1 MPFCSA
7 CGTKCA
13 DDAKFCSA
21 CGKAIVVASVDQA
34 AATTQAQAVRATE
47 SVQPVIQ
54 VITPAAPV
62 KAFDNPAEL
71 WKMFF
76 YVAIF
81 DLGIYFLTTSAAE
94 TGGFSSGPTM
104 LIVAGYL
111 AVAYFLVKVQAFD
124 KGRAVWLLPLI
135 AWHVWG
141 YLQGISSSGDLEYA
155 TTFDN
160 YDTFI
165 SGIPEMV
172 ILTKLFLVLRQGAA
186 K

>member
-7 CGTKCA
+7 CGTKSA

-21 CGKAIVVASVDQA
+21 CGKAIIAAPDDQA
-34 AATTQAQAVRATE
+34 APATQAQSVRATE
-47 SVQPVIQ
+47 PVQPVIQ
-54 VITPAAPV
+54 VIAPV
-62 KAFDNPAEL
+62 APLKAFDNPAEL

-76 YVAIF
+76 YVALF
-81 DLGIYFLTTSAAE
+81 DLGIYFLTTSASE
-94 TGGFSSGPTM
+94 NGSFTSSASLLFFGAYFG
-104 LIVAGYL
+104 VS
-111 AVAYFLVKVQAFD
+111 YFLVKVQAFD

-135 AWHVWG
+135 AFHVWG
-141 YLQGISSSGDLEYA
+141 YRQGIASSSDLEFA

-172 ILTKLFLVLRQGAA
+172 ILIKLFLVLRQATA

>member
-1 MPFCSA
+1 MPYCSA

-21 CGKAIVVASVDQA
+21 CGKAIVVAPPAEQS
-34 AATTQAQAVRATE
+34 TQAPETVA
-47 SVQPVIQ
+47 PVIQ
-54 VITPAAPV
+54 VMAPAAPL

-76 YVAIF
+76 YVALF
-81 DLGIYFLTTSAAE
+81 DLGIYFFTTSAAE
-94 TGGFSSGPTM
+94 NGSLTSSANLLFFGAYFG
-104 LIVAGYL
+104 VS
-111 AVAYFLVKVQAFD
+111 YFLVKVQAFD

-135 AWHVWG
+135 AFHVWG
-141 YLQGISSSGDLEYA
+141 YLQGIASSGDIEFA

-172 ILTKLFLVLRQGAA
+172 ILVKLFLVLRQHTT

>member
-21 CGKAIVVASVDQA
+21 CGKAIVA
-34 AATTQAQAVRATE
+34 APDAGQQDKPAGSAT
-47 SVQPVIQ
+47 PVIQ
-54 VITPAAPV
+54 VMTPAAPL

-76 YVAIF
+76 YVALF
-81 DLGIYFLTTSAAE
+81 DCGIYFLTTSAAE
-94 TGGFSSGPTM
+94 AGGLSSSPTL
-104 LIVAGYL
+104 LIFAAYF

-141 YLQGISSSGDLEYA
+141 YLQGISSSGDLEYS

-172 ILTKLFLVLRQGAA
+172 ILIKLFLVLRQSAA

>member
-21 CGKAIVVASVDQA
+21 CGKAIVVTPAAEQPSQA
-34 AATTQAQAVRATE
+34 ADGV
-47 SVQPVIQ
+47 SPVIQ
-54 VITPAAPV
+54 VIAPTAPL

-76 YVAIF
+76 YVALF
-81 DLGIYFLTTSAAE
+81 DLGIYFLTTSAVE
-94 TGGFSSGPTM
+94 NGGYSSGFN
-104 LIVAGYL
+104 LLFFAAYFGL
-111 AVAYFLVKVQAFD
+111 AYFLVKVQAFD

-135 AWHVWG
+135 AFHVWG
-141 YLQGISSSGDLEYA
+141 YLQGIASSGDLEYA

-172 ILTKLFLVLRQGAA
+172 ILTKLFLVLRQEQSPR
-186 K
+186 

>member
-21 CGKAIVVASVDQA
+21 CGKTLLAASAAEQASQPTDNVA
-34 AATTQAQAVRATE
+34 
-47 SVQPVIQ
+47 PVIQ
-54 VITPAAPV
+54 VIAPAAPL

-76 YVAIF
+76 YVALF
-81 DLGIYFLTTSAAE
+81 NMGIYFLTTYGAE
-94 TGGFSSGPTM
+94 SGGYSSGVNF
-104 LIVAGYL
+104 LFFAGYFGL
-111 AVAYFLVKVQAFD
+111 AYFLVKVQAFD
-124 KGRAVWLLPLI
+124 KGRAFWLLPLI
-135 AWHVWG
+135 AFHLWG
-141 YLQGISSSGDLEYA
+141 YLQGIAGSDDLEYA

-165 SGIPEMV
+165 TGIPEMV
-172 ILTKLFLVLRQGAA
+172 ILTKLFLVLRQGSA

>member
-21 CGKAIVVASVDQA
+21 CGKAVVAASA
-34 AATTQAQAVRATE
+34 AEQPSQPTDTVA
-47 SVQPVIQ
+47 PVIQ
-54 VITPAAPV
+54 VIAPAAPL

-76 YVAIF
+76 YVALF
-81 DLGIYFLTTSAAE
+81 NMGIYFLTTYGAE
-94 TGGFSSGPTM
+94 SGGYSSGVNF
-104 LIVAGYL
+104 LFFAGYFGL
-111 AVAYFLVKVQAFD
+111 AYFLVKVQAFD
-124 KGRAVWLLPLI
+124 KGRAFWLLPLI
-135 AWHVWG
+135 AFHLWG
-141 YLQGISSSGDLEYA
+141 YLQGIASSDDLEYA

-165 SGIPEMV
+165 TGLPEMV
-172 ILTKLFLVLRQGAA
+172 ILTKLFLALRQGSA

>member
-21 CGKAIVVASVDQA
+21 CGKAIVAPPAPEQPTQA
-34 AATTQAQAVRATE
+34 AGVAAPVA
-47 SVQPVIQ
+47 PVIQ
-54 VITPAAPV
+54 VIAPAAPL

-76 YVAIF
+76 YVALF

-94 TGGFSSGPTM
+94 NGSLTSSANLLFFG
-104 LIVAGYL
+104 VYFG
-111 AVAYFLVKVQAFD
+111 VSYFLVKVQAFD

-135 AWHVWG
+135 AFHVWG
-141 YLQGISSSGDLEYA
+141 YLQGIASSGDLEFA

-165 SGIPEMV
+165 SGVPEMV
-172 ILTKLFLVLRQGAA
+172 ILIKLFLVLRQGSA
-186 K
+186 KS

>member
-21 CGKAIVVASVDQA
+21 CGKGLVAASA
-34 AATTQAQAVRATE
+34 AEQPSQPTDNVA
-47 SVQPVIQ
+47 PVIQ
-54 VITPAAPV
+54 VIAPAAPL

-76 YVAIF
+76 YVALF
-81 DLGIYFLTTSAAE
+81 NMGIYFLTTYGAE
-94 TGGFSSGPTM
+94 SGGYSSGVNF
-104 LIVAGYL
+104 LFFAGYFGL
-111 AVAYFLVKVQAFD
+111 AYFLVKVQAFD
-124 KGRAVWLLPLI
+124 KGRAFWLLPLI
-135 AWHVWG
+135 AFHLWG
-141 YLQGISSSGDLEYA
+141 YLQGIAGSDDLEYA

-165 SGIPEMV
+165 TGLPEMV
-172 ILTKLFLVLRQGAA
+172 ILTKLFLVLRQGSA

>member
-1 MPFCSA
+1 MPYCSA

-21 CGKAIVVASVDQA
+21 CGKAIDVASA
-34 AATTQAQAVRATE
+34 AEQTSRPTDNVA
-47 SVQPVIQ
+47 PVIQ
-54 VITPAAPV
+54 VIAPTAPL

-76 YVAIF
+76 YVALF
-81 DLGIYFLTTSAAE
+81 NMGIYFLTTSAAE
-94 TGGFSSGPTM
+94 NGGYSSGFNF
-104 LIVAGYL
+104 LFFAAYFAL
-111 AVAYFLVKVQAFD
+111 AYFLVKVQAFD
-124 KGRAVWLLPLI
+124 KGRAFWLLPLI
-135 AWHVWG
+135 AFHLWG
-141 YLQGISSSGDLEYA
+141 YLQGIASSDDLEYA

-165 SGIPEMV
+165 TGIPEMV

>member
-7 CGTKCA
+7 CGTKSA
-13 DDAKFCSA
+13 DDANFCSA
-21 CGKAIVVASVDQA
+21 CGKAIVVTPTAEQPSRPTDNA
-34 AATTQAQAVRATE
+34 A
-47 SVQPVIQ
+47 PVIQ
-54 VITPAAPV
+54 VIAPTAPL

-76 YVAIF
+76 YVALF
-81 DLGIYFLTTSAAE
+81 NMGIYFLTTSAAE
-94 TGGFSSGPTM
+94 SGGYSSGVNF
-104 LIVAGYL
+104 LFFAGYFGL
-111 AVAYFLVKVQAFD
+111 AYFLVKVQAFD

-135 AWHVWG
+135 AFHVWG
-141 YLQGISSSGDLEYA
+141 YLQGIANSGDLEYA

-165 SGIPEMV
+165 TGIPEMV
-172 ILTKLFLVLRQGAA
+172 ILIKLFLTLRQGST

>member
-21 CGKAIVVASVDQA
+21 CGKALLAASAAEQASQPTDNVA
-34 AATTQAQAVRATE
+34 
-47 SVQPVIQ
+47 PVIQ
-54 VITPAAPV
+54 VIAPAAPL

-76 YVAIF
+76 YVALF
-81 DLGIYFLTTSAAE
+81 NMGIYFLTTYGAE
-94 TGGFSSGPTM
+94 SGGYSSGVNF
-104 LIVAGYL
+104 LFFAGYFGL
-111 AVAYFLVKVQAFD
+111 AYVLVKMQAFD
-124 KGRAVWLLPLI
+124 KGRAFWLLPLI
-135 AWHVWG
+135 AFHLWG
-141 YLQGISSSGDLEYA
+141 YLQGIAGSDDLEYA

-165 SGIPEMV
+165 TGIPEMV
-172 ILTKLFLVLRQGAA
+172 ILTKLFLVLRQGSA

>member
-21 CGKAIVVASVDQA
+21 CGKTIVVASVDQA

-47 SVQPVIQ
+47 PGQPVIQ
-54 VITPAAPV
+54 VITPAAPL

-111 AVAYFLVKVQAFD
+111 AVSYFLVKVQAFD

-141 YLQGISSSGDLEYA
+141 YLQGISGSGDLEYA

-172 ILTKLFLVLRQGAA
+172 ILTKLFLVLRQGTA

>member
-7 CGTKCA
+7 CGTKSA

-21 CGKAIVVASVDQA
+21 CGKAIVVATADQV
-34 AATTQAQAVRATE
+34 TPAQQPQVVRTIE
-47 SVQPVIQ
+47 PTPPVIH
-54 VITPAAPV
+54 VIAPAAPL
-62 KAFDNPAEL
+62 KAFDNAAEL

-76 YVAIF
+76 YVALF
-81 DLGIYFLTTSAAE
+81 DLGIYFLTTSASE
-94 TGGFSSGPTM
+94 NGGFTSSANLLFFG
-104 LIVAGYL
+104 
-111 AVAYFLVKVQAFD
+111 AYFGVSYVLVKIQAFD

-135 AWHVWG
+135 AFHLWG
-141 YLQGISSSGDLEYA
+141 YLQGIASSGDLEFA

-165 SGIPEMV
+165 SGVPEMV
-172 ILTKLFLVLRQGAA
+172 ILIKLFLVLRQGTA

>member
-21 CGKAIVVASVDQA
+21 CGKAITATPVVEQP
-34 AATTQAQAVRATE
+34 TQATNV
-47 SVQPVIQ
+47 VPPVIQ
-54 VITPAAPV
+54 VIAPSAPL

-76 YVAIF
+76 YVALF
-81 DLGIYFLTTSAAE
+81 DLGIYFLTTSASDN
-94 TGGFSSGPTM
+94 SSLTSSATLLFFGAYFA
-104 LIVAGYL
+104 LS
-111 AVAYFLVKVQAFD
+111 YFLVKIQAFD

-135 AWHVWG
+135 AFHLWG
-141 YLQGISSSGDLEYA
+141 YLQGISSSGDLELA

-165 SGIPEMV
+165 SGVPEMV
-172 ILTKLFLVLRQGAA
+172 ILIKLFLVLRQGAA

>member
-21 CGKAIVVASVDQA
+21 CGKAIVVAPAAEQSNQA
-34 AATTQAQAVRATE
+34 ADVVA
-47 SVQPVIQ
+47 PVIQ
-54 VITPAAPV
+54 VITPAAPL

-76 YVAIF
+76 YVALF

-94 TGGFSSGPTM
+94 NGSFTSSATM
-104 LIVAGYL
+104 LFFG
-111 AVAYFLVKVQAFD
+111 AYFGVSYVLVKVQAFD

-135 AWHVWG
+135 AFHVWG
-141 YLQGISSSGDLEYA
+141 YLQGIASSGDLDFA

-172 ILTKLFLVLRQGAA
+172 ILIKLFLVLRQSAV

>member
-21 CGKAIVVASVDQA
+21 CGKGLVAASA
-34 AATTQAQAVRATE
+34 AEQPSQPTDNAA
-47 SVQPVIQ
+47 PVIQ
-54 VITPAAPV
+54 VIAPSAPL

-76 YVAIF
+76 YVALF
-81 DLGIYFLTTSAAE
+81 NMGIYFLTTYGAE
-94 TGGFSSGPTM
+94 SGGYSSGVNF
-104 LIVAGYL
+104 LFFAGYFGL
-111 AVAYFLVKVQAFD
+111 AYFLVKVQAFD
-124 KGRAVWLLPLI
+124 KGRAFWLLPLI
-135 AWHVWG
+135 AFHLWG
-141 YLQGISSSGDLEYA
+141 YLQGIAGSDDLEYA

-165 SGIPEMV
+165 TGLPEMV
-172 ILTKLFLVLRQGAA
+172 ILTKLFLVLRQSSA

>member
-1 MPFCSA
+1 MPYCSA
-7 CGTKCA
+7 CGTKSA

-21 CGKAIVVASVDQA
+21 CGKAIVVAPA
-34 AATTQAQAVRATE
+34 AEQSSQSPEVVA
-47 SVQPVIQ
+47 PVIQ
-54 VITPAAPV
+54 VIAPAAPL

-76 YVAIF
+76 YVALF
-81 DLGIYFLTTSAAE
+81 NMGIYFLTTSAAE

-104 LIVAGYL
+104 LIFAAYF

-141 YLQGISSSGDLEYA
+141 YLQGISSSGDLEFS

-172 ILTKLFLVLRQGAA
+172 ILIKLFLVLRQSAA

>member
-21 CGKAIVVASVDQA
+21 CGTALVTTNAPPVAVQQDKP
-34 AATTQAQAVRATE
+34 AVA
-47 SVQPVIQ
+47 PVIQ
-54 VITPAAPV
+54 VITPAPPL

-76 YVAIF
+76 YVALF
-81 DLGIYFLTTSAAE
+81 DVAIYFLTTSAAE
-94 TGGFSSGPTM
+94 NGGLSSTSTK
-104 LIVAGYL
+104 LFFAGYF
-111 AVAYFLVKVQAFD
+111 AIAFVLVKVQAYD
-124 KGRAVWLLPLI
+124 KGRAAWLLPLI

-141 YLQGISSSGDLEYA
+141 YLQGIATSGDLDMA

-172 ILTKLFLVLRQGAA
+172 ILIKLFLVLRQTHGT

>member
-7 CGTKCA
+7 CGTKCV

-21 CGKAIVVASVDQA
+21 CGKAIVAAPDNQA
-34 AATTQAQAVRATE
+34 APAIQIQAVRATE
-47 SVQPVIQ
+47 PVQPVIQ
-54 VITPAAPV
+54 VIAPAAPL

-76 YVAIF
+76 YVALF

-94 TGGFSSGPTM
+94 NGGYSSGFNF
-104 LIVAGYL
+104 LFFAGYFGL
-111 AVAYFLVKVQAFD
+111 AYFLVKVQAFD

-135 AWHVWG
+135 AFHVWG
-141 YLQGISSSGDLEYA
+141 YLQGIASSGDLEFA

>member
-21 CGKAIVVASVDQA
+21 CGQALA
-34 AATTQAQAVRATE
+34 AAPDQVAPTTQPQVTRAAE
-47 SVQPVIQ
+47 PLPPVIQ
-54 VITPAAPV
+54 VITPAAPLR
-62 KAFDNPAEL
+62 AFDNPAEL

-81 DLGIYFLTTSAAE
+81 DLAIYFLTTSAAE
-94 TGGFSSGPTM
+94 TGGFTSGPTM
-104 LIVAGYL
+104 LIVAAYL
-111 AVAYFLVKVQAFD
+111 AVAYFLVKVQAYD

-141 YLQGISSSGDLEYA
+141 YLEGISNSGDLEYA

-172 ILTKLFLVLRQGAA
+172 ILIKLFLVLRLGKA

>member
-21 CGKAIVVASVDQA
+21 CGKALVAASAAEQA
-34 AATTQAQAVRATE
+34 SQPTDNVA
-47 SVQPVIQ
+47 PVIQ
-54 VITPAAPV
+54 VIAPAAPL

-76 YVAIF
+76 YVALF
-81 DLGIYFLTTSAAE
+81 NMGIYFLTTYGAE
-94 TGGFSSGPTM
+94 SGGYSSGVNF
-104 LIVAGYL
+104 LFFAGYFGL
-111 AVAYFLVKVQAFD
+111 AYFLVKVQAFD
-124 KGRAVWLLPLI
+124 KGRAFWLLPLI
-135 AWHVWG
+135 AFHLWG
-141 YLQGISSSGDLEYA
+141 YLQGIAGSDDLEYA

-165 SGIPEMV
+165 TGIPEMV
-172 ILTKLFLVLRQGAA
+172 ILTKLFLVLRQSST

>member
-21 CGKAIVVASVDQA
+21 CGKAIGAASDAGQQDKPSGSA
-34 AATTQAQAVRATE
+34 A
-47 SVQPVIQ
+47 PVIQ
-54 VITPAAPV
+54 VMTPAAPL

-76 YVAIF
+76 YVALF
-81 DLGIYFLTTSAAE
+81 DCGIYFLTTSAAE

-104 LIVAGYL
+104 LIFAAYF

-141 YLQGISSSGDLEYA
+141 YLQGISSSGDLEFS

-172 ILTKLFLVLRQGAA
+172 ILIKLFLVLRQSAA

>member
-7 CGTKCA
+7 CGTKSA

-21 CGKAIVVASVDQA
+21 CGRASVVAPASEQSS
-34 AATTQAQAVRATE
+34 QSPEAVA
-47 SVQPVIQ
+47 SVIQ
-54 VITPAAPV
+54 VIAPAAPL

-76 YVAIF
+76 YVALF

-94 TGGFSSGPTM
+94 NGGYSSG
-104 LIVAGYL
+104 LNFLFFAGYFGL
-111 AVAYFLVKVQAFD
+111 AYFLVKVQAFD

-135 AWHVWG
+135 AFHVWG
-141 YLQGISSSGDLEYA
+141 YLQGIASSGDLEYA

-172 ILTKLFLVLRQGAA
+172 ILTKLFLVLRQSAA

>member
-1 MPFCSA
+1 MPYCSA
-7 CGTKCA
+7 CGTKSA

-21 CGKAIVVASVDQA
+21 CGKAIVVAPGAEQPSQSAEV
-34 AATTQAQAVRATE
+34 V
-47 SVQPVIQ
+47 SPVSPVIQ
-54 VITPAAPV
+54 VIAPAAPL

-76 YVAIF
+76 YVALF

-94 TGGFSSGPTM
+94 NGGYSSGFNF
-104 LIVAGYL
+104 LFFAGYFGL
-111 AVAYFLVKVQAFD
+111 AYFLVKVQAFD

-135 AWHVWG
+135 AFHVWG
-141 YLQGISSSGDLEYA
+141 YLQGIASSGDLEYA

>member
-7 CGTKCA
+7 CGTKSA

-21 CGKAIVVASVDQA
+21 CGKAIIIAPADLA
-34 AATTQAQAVRATE
+34 APATQAQTVRATE
-47 SVQPVIQ
+47 PVLPMIQ
-54 VITPAAPV
+54 VVTPAAPL

-76 YVAIF
+76 YVALF

-94 TGGFSSGPTM
+94 NGGYSSGFNF
-104 LIVAGYL
+104 LFFACYFGL
-111 AVAYFLVKVQAFD
+111 AYFIVKVQAFD
-124 KGRAVWLLPLI
+124 KGRTVWLLPLI
-135 AWHVWG
+135 AFHIWG
-141 YLQGISSSGDLEYA
+141 YLQGISSSGDLEFA

-172 ILTKLFLVLRQGAA
+172 ILIKLFLVLRQGAA

>member
-21 CGKAIVVASVDQA
+21 CGKAIGVAPLAEQTS
-34 AATTQAQAVRATE
+34 RPTE
-47 SVQPVIQ
+47 NVAPVIQ
-54 VITPAAPV
+54 VIAPAPPL

-76 YVAIF
+76 YVALF

-94 TGGFSSGPTM
+94 NSGDSVGFFLLFFAAYFG
-104 LIVAGYL
+104 L
-111 AVAYFLVKVQAFD
+111 AYFLVKVQAFD

-135 AWHVWG
+135 AFHVWG
-141 YLQGISSSGDLEYA
+141 YLQGIASSGDLEFA

-165 SGIPEMV
+165 SGIPELV
-172 ILTKLFLVLRQGAA
+172 ILIKLFLVLRQGAA

>member
-1 MPFCSA
+1 MPYCSA
-7 CGTKCA
+7 CGTKSA

-21 CGKAIVVASVDQA
+21 CGKAIVVAPA
-34 AATTQAQAVRATE
+34 AEQSSQSPEAVA
-47 SVQPVIQ
+47 PVIQ
-54 VITPAAPV
+54 VIAPAAPL

-76 YVAIF
+76 YVALF

-94 TGGFSSGPTM
+94 NGGYSSG
-104 LIVAGYL
+104 LNVLFFAGYFGL
-111 AVAYFLVKVQAFD
+111 AYFLVKVQAFD

-135 AWHVWG
+135 AFHVWG
-141 YLQGISSSGDLEYA
+141 YLQGIASSGDLEYA

-172 ILTKLFLVLRQGAA
+172 ILTKLFLVLRQSAA